1 MFALS
6 SIAWGIITFLAYA
19 AAGGWLLVRAL
30 KKSDDPGRLVVKW
43 VVTLIFFPLG
53 VFAVGWAG
61 PFGMPILIICGLI
74 VGSVWAPSIGA
85 ILAKPLTSMFD
96 GGDEPPDPQPFYSI
110 AQAKRKQ
117 GKYDEAMAE
126 VQKQLE
132 HFPNDYT
139 GHMLLAEIQVE
150 DLKDLAA
157 AEITVRRVCHLP
169 EQTPQNIAGAL
180 RQLADWHLQY
190 AHDPEAARQDLEEIV
205 ERFPGTEAAQM
216 AAQRIAHLAT
226 PEIMAAAQDRRPIT
240 VTHHEE
246 RLGLVA
252 GQPRPEP
259 AEDVAATRAVEL
271 VRHLEQHPFDS
282 AAREKL
288 ALIYVEHY
296 QRFDLA
302 TQELEQLID
311 QPNQPTKQIVHFLN
325 LLADLQVKHVNDA
338 VVAAQTLQRIID
350 RYPGSAAAEN
360 ARRRIALLKL
370 ETKADEK
377 SQPIKL
383 GTYEKNLGLKKP

>member
-6 SIAWGIITFLAYA
+6 SIVWGVITFLAYA

-96 GGDEPPDPQPFYSI
+96 GGDEPPDPRPFYSI

-132 HFPNDYT
+132 RFPNDYT
-139 GHMLLAEIQVE
+139 GHMLLAEIQVQ

-157 AEITVRRVCHLP
+157 AEVTVRRLCHLP

-190 AHDPEAARQDLEEIV
+190 AHDPDAARQDLEEIV

-226 PEIMAAAQDRRPIT
+226 PEIMAAAQDRRPIA

-246 RLGLVA
+246 TLGLV
-252 GQPRPEP
+252 GNQPRPQP
-259 AEDVAATRAVEL
+259 AEDIPATRAAEL

-288 ALIYVEHY
+288 ALIYAEHY

-325 LLADLQVKHVNDA
+325 LLADLQIKHVNDMVA
-338 VVAAQTLQRIID
+338 AAQTLQRIVD
-350 RYPGSAAAEN
+350 RYPGSAPAEN

-370 ETKADEK
+370 ETKADDK
-377 SQPIKL
+377 SQPIRL